1 MRAFFRDVD
10 LVLTPALGANLPAWS
25 DFEALGNDLPAI
37 FAISGTV
44 AKFTMVFNLAGI
56 PTLSLPGGF
65 TPNGLPIGIQLAG
78 AALAEPNLLRA
89 GAAFQRATDFHTKHP
104 PL

>member
-1 MRAFFRDVD
+1 
-10 LVLTPALGANLPAWS
+10 
-25 DFEALGNDLPAI
+25 
-37 FAISGTV
+37 
-44 AKFTMVFNLAGI
+44 MVFNLAGI

-65 TPNGLPIGIQLAG
+65 TKDGLPIGIQLAG

-89 GAAFQRATDFHTKHP
+89 GAAFQRTTDFHTKHP